1 MAKDRVANP
10 FEDTTRMSP
19 APGPQG
25 GEDNAAYLVVL
36 AGSNVGEMY
45 KVEKERTIMGRG
57 ETVDIRL
64 FDEGIS
70 REHAQVVQ
78 EVGREGAATQNILED
93 MGSTNGTFC
102 NGTRV
107 QRQVLADGDKI
118 LLGSTTILKFSYQD
132 KLDEMFQRQMSES
145 ALRDGLTKAFN
156 KRYFTERLEGEYLYA
171 VRHEEP
177 LSLLFLDIDH
187 FKKINDVHGHPA
199 GDHVLVHLA
208 KLVMGALRNE
218 DIFVRYGGEEF
229 AVISRGTEAAE
240 AQELAER
247 VRHAV
252 EEHQF
257 IYDGKSIPVTISVGV
272 ARAPRVDLG
281 SPAEFVALA
290 DETMYVAKRSGRN
303 RVCMAP
309 PPESRLPELDEEDE
323 SKTVPDVT
331 VPKP

>member
-19 APGPQG
+19 APGGPQG
-25 GEDNAAYLVVL
+25 GDSNATAYLVVL

-45 KVEKERTIMGRG
+45 KVEKKRTVMGRG

-78 EVGREGAATQNILED
+78 EIAEDSGGEGGLPKMRNILED

-102 NGTRV
+102 NGVRV

-118 LLGSTTILKFSYQD
+118 LLGSTTILKFSYAD

-156 KRYFTERLEGEYLYA
+156 KRYFSERIESEYLYA
-171 VRHEEP
+171 MRHDSS
-177 LSLLFLDIDH
+177 LSLLFFDIDH

-199 GDHVLVHLA
+199 GDAVLIEIA
-208 KLVMGALRNE
+208 KLAQGTLRNE
-218 DIFVRYGGEEF
+218 DIFARYGGEEF
-229 AVISRGTEAAE
+229 AIISRGTEVPAAT
-240 AQELAER
+240 ELAER
-247 VRHAV
+247 LRRAV
-252 EEHQF
+252 EAHVF
-257 IYDGKSIPVTISVGV
+257 SFDGKTIPVTISVGV
-272 ARAPRVDLG
+272 ARAPRPGVS
-281 SPAEFVALA
+281 SPAEFVAVA
-290 DETMYVAKRSGRN
+290 DETMYEAKRSGRN
-303 RVCMAP
+303 KVCVA
-309 PPESRLPELDEEDE
+309 
-323 SKTVPDVT
+323 K
-331 VPKP
+331 